1 MRATQFRSMVT
12 DVTPGKPL
20 PFATLMISEIRVL
33 SATGVLGSGFR
44 EETLK
49 RAMALGPA
57 FIGADSGS
65 TDPGPYYLGSGDNLF
80 SDSACKRDLRLM
92 LLAGRAAKIPVVVGS
107 ACTGGSDAQLERLAG
122 IAREIA
128 REDMLSFKLA
138 TIASEQDKGYLK
150 KKLRE
155 GKITPLANAP
165 AFDEAVIDRS
175 AHIVGMCGIEPYV
188 EALQNGAEVILAGR
202 SSDTSIFAALPVMR
216 GFNPATV
223 WHMAKILECGAAC
236 VVLRKYPDCM
246 FATVTNDHF
255 TVEPPNPEYRCD
267 PVSVASH
274 NLYEN
279 ATPYELV
286 EPSGVLNTFSAKYE
300 AVSDRAV
307 RVSGSTFKPAARYT
321 IKLEG
326 VELAGFQSII
336 IGAVRDPIILRQLD
350 TWLAGLVKASKDRIR
365 AVFGAD
371 VENQYRLDVRVFG
384 RNAAMGPLEPETGI
398 GHEVGLLFQ
407 MTAPSQALATS
418 LMKSVGHMAVHY
430 PVPEWSGLI
439 TSIAFPYSPP
449 EIARGPSYR
458 FNMNHVVAPAS
469 PLEMFRIQYEN
480 V

>member
-1 MRATQFRSMVT
+1 VT
-12 DVTPGKPL
+12 
-20 PFATLMISEIRVL
+20 SEIRVL

-65 TDPGPYYLGSGDNLF
+65 TDPGPHYLGSGDTLF
-80 SDSACKRDLRLM
+80 SESALKRDLRLM
-92 LLAGRAAKIPVVVGS
+92 LLAGRAARIPVIVGS
-107 ACTGGSDAQLERLAG
+107 SGTGGSDSQLQGHVDIVRR
-122 IAREIA
+122 IARE
-128 REDMLSFKLA
+128 EKLSFKLA

-155 GKITPLANAP
+155 GRIKPLANAP
-165 AFDEAVIDRS
+165 VLDEGVIDRS

-188 EALQNGAEVILAGR
+188 EALQHGADVILAGR

-236 VVLRKYPDCM
+236 VVLRQYPDCM

-255 TVEPPNPEYRCD
+255 VVEPPNPEYRCD

-279 ATPYELV
+279 STPYELV
-286 EPSGVLNTFSAKYE
+286 EPSGVLHTVNARYE
-300 AVSDRAV
+300 AISDRAV
-307 RVSGSTFKPAARYT
+307 KVSGSTFEKAGRYT

-326 VELAGFQSII
+326 VELAGYQSII
-336 IGAVRDPIILRQLD
+336 IGSVRDPIILRQLD
-350 TWLAGLVKASKDRIR
+350 SWLEGLVKTCKDRIR
-365 AVFGAD
+365 VVFGGE
-371 VENQYRLDVRVFG
+371 VERQCRLDVRVFG
-384 RNAAMGPLEPETGI
+384 KDATMGPLEPETGI

-407 MTAPSQALATS
+407 MTAPTQELATS

-449 EIARGPSYR
+449 EIARGASYR
-458 FNMNHVVAPAS
+458 FNLNHVVEPAS
-469 PLEMFRIQYEN
+469 PLEMFRINYETL
-480 V
+480 